1 MKNHLSNL
9 EIVRNFKP
17 RKLGLAI
24 TTFAALGFSM
34 SVPAAAG
41 EFRTINGLNN
51 NPNDPT
57 LGEAETP
64 LLRLLTPA
72 YEDGFNA
79 PRITGPTGNVLPNP
93 RDISN
98 TIVRQSKSVPNF
110 LRASDWIWQWG
121 QLIDHDFALNE
132 GGADRP
138 PEDFMP
144 IPVNPIDIATRK
156 PDPLAESP
164 GFIPFVRVPAAEG
177 TGTGLGNPRQQ
188 INELTSFLDGSQVY
202 GSDQV
207 RAEFL
212 RTNDG
217 TGKLKSQIINGEELL
232 PFNTAELPNGN
243 TNRAGALPPEELF
256 IAGDIRAN
264 EQIGLTAAHTLMV
277 REHNRLAEELAE
289 KIDAGDPVILEKLD
303 HSGLEKGD
311 FIYESARKVVG
322 AQIQVITYNEFLPLF
337 IGDSLLDDYSGYD
350 PTVDPSISQEFT
362 NANFRV
368 GHTLLSEELQRINN
382 NGDSVGSI
390 SLGDAFFN
398 PQEVIEEG
406 VDSLFLGLASQVA
419 EEVDNQ
425 LVDGVR
431 NFLAPNATG
440 GFDLASL
447 NIARGREVGLPG
459 YNQARVELGLDP
471 VTAFLTTDTELGITS
486 DPEIA
491 ALFEQIYQSVD
502 DVDFWIGGIS
512 EDSFNGG
519 LVGEL
524 FNSFI
529 SDQFIR
535 LRDGDR
541 FFYLN
546 DLEHLLALDPDLEST
561 TLSGII
567 RRNSTITN
575 IQDNAFIVPEDVP
588 EPNSILGLVTL
599 LGLAAIAQRYNFPPK
614 P

>member
-1 MKNHLSNL
+1 MKNYLSNL
-9 EIVRNFKP
+9 KVVRNLKP
-17 RKLGLAI
+17 RQLGLAV

-41 EFRTINGLNN
+41 EFRTINGFGN
-51 NPNDPT
+51 NPDDPT

-79 PRITGPTGNVLPNP
+79 PKITGPTGNVLPNP

-132 GGADRP
+132 GGLNSP

-144 IPVNPIDIATRK
+144 IPVNPIDIATGK
-156 PDPLAESP
+156 PDTLGGSS
-164 GFIPFVRVPAAEG
+164 GSIPFIRVPAAEG

-188 INELTSFLDGSQVY
+188 VNELTSFIDGSQVY

-217 TGKLKSQIINGEELL
+217 TGKLKSQSINGEELL
-232 PFNTAELPNGN
+232 PFNTAGLPNSN
-243 TNRAGALPPEELF
+243 TDRSGALAAEQLF
-256 IAGDIRAN
+256 IAGDIRTN
-264 EQIGLTAAHTLMV
+264 EQIGLTAAHTLLV
-277 REHNRLAEELAE
+277 REHNRLAEGLAE
-289 KIDAGDPVILEKLD
+289 KIDAGDPVILEKLKE
-303 HSGLEKGD
+303 SGLDKGD

-368 GHTLLSEELQRINN
+368 GHTLLSDELQRINN

-390 SLGDAFFN
+390 SLSDAFFN
-398 PQEVIEEG
+398 PQEVIDNG

-425 LVDGVR
+425 IVDGVR
-431 NFLAPNATG
+431 NFLAPNG
-440 GFDLASL
+440 SGQGFDLASL

-459 YNQARVELGLDP
+459 YNQSRVELGLDP

-486 DPEIA
+486 NPEVA
-491 ALFEQIYQSVD
+491 ALFEDIYKSVD

-529 SDQFIR
+529 SDQFR
-535 LRDGDR
+535 RVRDGDR
-541 FFYLN
+541 FFFLN
-546 DLEHLLALDPDLEST
+546 DLDHLLALAPDLEST

-575 IQDNAFIVPEDVP
+575 IQDNAFVVPEDVP
-588 EPNSILGLVTL
+588 EPTSIVGLVTL
-599 LGLAAIAQRYNFPPK
+599 LGLAAIGQRSGNK
-614 P
+614 K

>member
-1 MKNHLSNL
+1 MKNYLSNL
-9 EIVRNFKP
+9 KVVRNFKP

-41 EFRTINGLNN
+41 EFRTINGFGNN
-51 NPNDPT
+51 LNDPT
-57 LGEAETP
+57 LGQAETQ

-79 PRITGPTGNVLPNP
+79 PRITGSTGNVLPNP

-98 TIVRQSKSVPNF
+98 TIVRQTESVPNF
-110 LRASDWIWQWG
+110 LNASDWIWQWG
-121 QLIDHDFALNE
+121 QFIDHDLDLNE
-132 GGADRP
+132 GGSHSP
-138 PEDFMP
+138 PEDFTP
-144 IPVNPIDIATRK
+144 IPVNPIDIATGQ
-156 PDPLAESP
+156 PDPLAP
-164 GFIPFVRVPAAEG
+164 FLPFVRVRAAEG
-177 TGTGLGNPRQQ
+177 TGTGIGNPRQQ
-188 INELTSFLDGSQVY
+188 INQLTSFIDGSQVY

-217 TGKLKSQIINGEELL
+217 TGKLKSQSINGQELL
-232 PFNTAELPNGN
+232 PFNTAGLPNGN
-243 TNRAGALPPEELF
+243 SNRSGALAPEELF

-264 EQIGLTAAHTLMV
+264 EQIGLIAAHTLFV
-277 REHNRLAEELAE
+277 REHNRLAEELDE
-289 KIDAGDPVILEKLD
+289 KIKAGDPVILEKLD
-303 HSGLEKGD
+303 QSGLNKGD

-322 AQIQVITYNEFLPLF
+322 AQIQVITYNEFLPLL

-350 PTVDPSISQEFT
+350 PTFNPSVSQEFA

-368 GHTLLSEELQRINN
+368 GHTLLSEELQRIDN
-382 NGDSVGSI
+382 NGTSVGSI
-390 SLGDAFFN
+390 SLRDAFFN
-398 PQEVIEEG
+398 LQEVIDNG
-406 VDSLFLGLASQVA
+406 VDSLFLGLASQEA
-419 EEVDNQ
+419 EEVDNR

-431 NFLAPNATG
+431 NFVAPNGNG

-447 NIARGREVGLPG
+447 NIQRGREVGLPG
-459 YNQARVELGLDP
+459 YNDARVELGLDP

-486 DPEIA
+486 NPEVA
-491 ALFEQIYQSVD
+491 ALFEKIYKSVE

-524 FNSFI
+524 FNTVI
-529 SDQFIR
+529 SDQFTR
-535 LRDGDR
+535 TRDGDR
-541 FFYLN
+541 FFFLN
-546 DLEHLLALDPDLEST
+546 DLDHLLALAPDLEST
-561 TLSGII
+561 RLSDII
-567 RRNSTITN
+567 RRNSTITK
-575 IQDNAFIVPEDVP
+575 IQDNAFVVPEDVP
-588 EPNSILGLVTL
+588 EPSSIFGLVTL

>member
-1 MKNHLSNL
+1 MKNYLSNL
-9 EIVRNFKP
+9 KVVRNLKP
-17 RKLGLAI
+17 SQLGLAV
-24 TTFAALGFSM
+24 TTFAALGFAM
-34 SVPAAAG
+34 SVPAEAG
-41 EFRTINGLNN
+41 EFRTINGFGN
-51 NPNDPT
+51 NPDDPT
-57 LGEAETP
+57 LGEAETQ

-79 PRITGPTGNVLPNP
+79 PRITGPTGNILPNP

-98 TIVRQSKSVPNF
+98 IVVDQTESVPNF

-121 QLIDHDFALNE
+121 QLIDHDLGLNE
-132 GGADRP
+132 PGPNSP
-138 PEDFMP
+138 PEDFIP
-144 IPVNPIDIATRK
+144 IPINPIDIATGQ
-156 PDPLAESP
+156 PDPLAGSS
-164 GFIPFVRVPAAEG
+164 GSIPFVRVPAAEG
-177 TGTGLGNPRQQ
+177 TGTGPGNPREH
-188 INELTSFLDGSQVY
+188 INELTSFIDGSQVY
-202 GSDQV
+202 GSDEV

-232 PFNTAELPNGN
+232 PFNTAGLPNSN
-243 TNRAGALPPEELF
+243 TNLDGGIPPEELF
-256 IAGDIRAN
+256 IAGDIRTN
-264 EQIGLTAAHTLMV
+264 EQVGLTAAHTLLV

-289 KIDAGDPVILEKLD
+289 KIDAGDPVISEKLEE
-303 HSGLEKGD
+303 SGLEKGD

-337 IGDSLLDDYSGYD
+337 IGDSLLEDYSGYD
-350 PTVDPSISQEFT
+350 PTVDPSVSQEFT

-368 GHTLLSEELQRINN
+368 GHTLLSDELQRIDN

-390 SLGDAFFN
+390 SLADAFFN
-398 PQEVIEEG
+398 PQDVIDNG
-406 VDSLFLGLASQVA
+406 VDSLLLGLASQVA

-425 LVDGVR
+425 IVDGVR
-431 NFLAPNATG
+431 NFLIPNG
-440 GFDLASL
+440 IGQGFDLASL

-459 YNQARVELGLDP
+459 YNQARIELGLAP

-491 ALFEQIYQSVD
+491 ALFEQIYDSVD
-502 DVDFWIGGIS
+502 DVDWWIGGIS

-519 LVGEL
+519 LLGEL
-524 FNSFI
+524 FNSVI

-535 LRDGDR
+535 ARDGDR
-541 FFYLN
+541 FFFLN
-546 DLEHLLALDPDLEST
+546 DLEHLLALAPDLEST
-561 TLSGII
+561 RLSDII

-588 EPNSILGLVTL
+588 EPTSIVGLLTL
-599 LGLAAIAQRYNFPPK
+599 LGLAAIGQRSGNK
-614 P
+614 K

>member
-9 EIVRNFKP
+9 EVVRNLKP

-41 EFRTINGLNN
+41 EFRTIDGFGN

-57 LGEAETP
+57 LGQAETP

-79 PRITGPTGNVLPNP
+79 PRTTGSTGNILPNP

-98 TIVRQSKSVPNF
+98 TIVPQKELVPNF
-110 LRASDWIWQWG
+110 LNASDWIWQWG
-121 QLIDHDFALNE
+121 QFIDHDLDLNE
-132 GGADRP
+132 GGLDRP
-138 PEDFMP
+138 REDFTP
-144 IPVNPIDIATRK
+144 IPINPIDIATGL
-156 PDPLAESP
+156 PDPLAPS
-164 GFIPFVRVPAAEG
+164 IPLIRVPAAPG
-177 TGTGLGNPRQQ
+177 TGTGPGNPRQQ
-188 INELTSFLDGSQVY
+188 INQLTSFIDGSQVY
-202 GSDQV
+202 GSDPV

-217 TGKLKSQIINGEELL
+217 SGKLKSQSINGQELL
-232 PFNTAELPNGN
+232 PFNTGGFPNAN
-243 TNRAGALPPEELF
+243 TTPPISSEELF
-256 IAGDIRAN
+256 IAGDVRAN
-264 EQIGLTAAHTLMV
+264 EQIGLTAVHTLFV

-289 KIDAGDPVILEKLD
+289 KIDAGDLVILEKL
-303 HSGLEKGD
+303 HKSGLDKGD
-311 FIYESARKVVG
+311 FIYESVRKVVG
-322 AQIQVITYNEFLPLF
+322 AQIQVITYNEFLPL
-337 IGDSLLDDYSGYD
+337 IMGDSLLEDYSGYD
-350 PTVDPSISQEFT
+350 PTVDPRISVEFA

-368 GHTLLSEELQRINN
+368 GHTLLSPELQRINN
-382 NGDSVGSI
+382 DGTSPGSI
-390 SLGDAFFN
+390 SLSDAFFT
-398 PQEVIEEG
+398 PQEVIDNG

-419 EEVDNQ
+419 QEVDNQ
-425 LVDGVR
+425 IVDEVR
-431 NFLAPNATG
+431 NFLAPIATG
-440 GFDLASL
+440 GFDLASI
-447 NIARGREVGLPG
+447 NIARAREVGLPG

-486 DPEIA
+486 NPEVA
-491 ALFEQIYQSVD
+491 ALFEKIYESVE

-524 FNSFI
+524 FNTVI
-529 SDQFIR
+529 SDQFTR
-535 LRDGDR
+535 TRDGDR
-541 FFYLN
+541 FFFLN
-546 DLEHLLALDPDLEST
+546 DLDHLLALAPDLEST
-561 TLSGII
+561 RLSDII
-567 RRNSTITN
+567 RRNSTITK
-575 IQDNAFIVPEDVP
+575 IQDNAFVVPEDVP
-588 EPNSILGLVTL
+588 EPSSIFGLVTL

>member
-9 EIVRNFKP
+9 EVVRNFKP

-41 EFRTINGLNN
+41 EFRTINGFGNN
-51 NPNDPT
+51 LNDPT
-57 LGEAETP
+57 LGQAETQ

-79 PRITGPTGNVLPNP
+79 PRITGSTGNLLPNP

-98 TIVRQSKSVPNF
+98 TIVPQKELVPNF
-110 LRASDWIWQWG
+110 LNASDWIWQWG
-121 QLIDHDFALNE
+121 QFIDHDLDLNE
-132 GGADRP
+132 GGLDRP
-138 PEDFMP
+138 PEDFTP
-144 IPVNPIDIATRK
+144 IPINPIDIATGL
-156 PDPLAESP
+156 PDPLAP
-164 GFIPFVRVPAAEG
+164 LIPLIRVPAAEG

-188 INELTSFLDGSQVY
+188 INQLTSFIDGSQVY
-202 GSDQV
+202 GSDSV

-217 TGKLKSQIINGEELL
+217 SGKLKSQSINGQELL
-232 PFNTAELPNGN
+232 PFNTGGFPNAN
-243 TNRAGALPPEELF
+243 TTPPISGEELF
-256 IAGDIRAN
+256 IAGDVRAN
-264 EQIGLTAAHTLMV
+264 EQIGLTAVHTLFV
-277 REHNRLAEELAE
+277 REHNRLAEELTE

-303 HSGLEKGD
+303 HSGLDQGD
-311 FIYESARKVVG
+311 FIYESVRKVVG

-337 IGDSLLDDYSGYD
+337 IGDGLLEDYSGYD
-350 PTVDPSISQEFT
+350 PTVDPRISVEFA

-368 GHTLLSEELQRINN
+368 GHTLLSPELQRINN
-382 NGDSVGSI
+382 NGTSLGSI
-390 SLGDAFFN
+390 SLADAFFN
-398 PQEVIEEG
+398 PQEVIDNG
-406 VDSLFLGLASQVA
+406 VDALFLGLASQVA
-419 EEVDNQ
+419 QEVDNQ

-431 NFLAPNATG
+431 NFLAPIATG
-440 GFDLASL
+440 GFDLASI
-447 NIARGREVGLPG
+447 NIARAREVGLPG

-486 DPEIA
+486 NPEVA
-491 ALFEQIYQSVD
+491 ALFEKIYESVE

-524 FNSFI
+524 FNTVI
-529 SDQFIR
+529 SDQFR
-535 LRDGDR
+535 RARDGDR
-541 FFYLN
+541 FFFLN
-546 DLEHLLALDPDLEST
+546 DLDHLLALAPDLEST
-561 TLSGII
+561 RLSDII
-567 RRNSTITN
+567 RRNSSISK
-575 IQDNAFIVPEDVP
+575 IQDNAFVVPEDVP
-588 EPNSILGLVTL
+588 EPSSILGLVTL
-599 LGLAAIAQRYNFPPK
+599 LGLAAIAQRYNFPPT

>member
-9 EIVRNFKP
+9 EVVRNFKP

-41 EFRTINGLNN
+41 EYRTINGFGNN
-51 NPNDPT
+51 LNDPT

-79 PRITGPTGNVLPNP
+79 PRITGSTGNLLPNP

-98 TIVRQSKSVPNF
+98 TIVPQKELVPNF
-110 LRASDWIWQWG
+110 LNASDWIWQWG
-121 QLIDHDFALNE
+121 QFIDHDLDLNE
-132 GGADRP
+132 GGLDRP
-138 PEDFMP
+138 REDFTP
-144 IPVNPIDIATRK
+144 IPINPIDIATGLR
-156 PDPLAESP
+156 DPLAPS
-164 GFIPFVRVPAAEG
+164 IPLIRVPAAPG
-177 TGTGLGNPRQQ
+177 TGTGPGNPRQQ
-188 INELTSFLDGSQVY
+188 INQLTSFIDGSQVY
-202 GSDQV
+202 GSDPV

-217 TGKLKSQIINGEELL
+217 SGKLKSQSINGQELL
-232 PFNTAELPNGN
+232 PFNTGGFPNAN
-243 TNRAGALPPEELF
+243 TTPPISGEELF
-256 IAGDIRAN
+256 IAGDVRAN
-264 EQIGLTAAHTLMV
+264 EQIGLTAVHTLFV
-277 REHNRLAEELAE
+277 REHNRLAEELTE
-289 KIDAGDPVILEKLD
+289 KIDAGDPVILEKL
-303 HSGLEKGD
+303 HQSGLDKGD
-311 FIYESARKVVG
+311 FIYESVRKVVG

-337 IGDSLLDDYSGYD
+337 IGDSLLEDYSGYD
-350 PTVDPSISQEFT
+350 PTVDPRISVEFA

-382 NGDSVGSI
+382 NGTSLGSI
-390 SLGDAFFN
+390 SLADAFFN
-398 PQEVIEEG
+398 PQEVIDNG

-419 EEVDNQ
+419 QEVDNQ

-431 NFLAPNATG
+431 NFLAPIATG
-440 GFDLASL
+440 GFDLASI
-447 NIARGREVGLPG
+447 NIARAREVGLPG

-471 VTAFLTTDTELGITS
+471 VTGFLTTDTELGITS
-486 DPEIA
+486 NPEVA
-491 ALFEQIYQSVD
+491 ALFEKIYKSVE

-524 FNSFI
+524 FNTVI
-529 SDQFIR
+529 SDQFR
-535 LRDGDR
+535 RARDGDR
-541 FFYLN
+541 FFFLN
-546 DLEHLLALDPDLEST
+546 DLDHLLALAPDLEST
-561 TLSGII
+561 RLSDII
-567 RRNSTITN
+567 RRNSTISN
-575 IQDNAFIVPEDVP
+575 IQDNAFVVPEDVP
-588 EPNSILGLVTL
+588 EPSSILGLVTL

>member
-9 EIVRNFKP
+9 EVVRNFKP

-41 EFRTINGLNN
+41 EFRTINGFGNN
-51 NPNDPT
+51 LNDPT
-57 LGEAETP
+57 LGQAETQ

-79 PRITGPTGNVLPNP
+79 PRITGSTGNLLPNP

-98 TIVRQSKSVPNF
+98 TIVPQKELVPNF
-110 LRASDWIWQWG
+110 LNASDWIWQWG
-121 QLIDHDFALNE
+121 QFIDHDLDLNE
-132 GGADRP
+132 GGLDRS
-138 PEDFMP
+138 PEDFTP
-144 IPVNPIDIATRK
+144 IPINPIDIATGL
-156 PDPLAESP
+156 PDPLAP
-164 GFIPFVRVPAAEG
+164 LIPLIRVPAAEG

-188 INELTSFLDGSQVY
+188 INQLTSFIDGSQVY
-202 GSDQV
+202 GSDSV

-217 TGKLKSQIINGEELL
+217 SGKLKSQSINGQELL
-232 PFNTAELPNGN
+232 PFNTGGFPNAN
-243 TNRAGALPPEELF
+243 TTPPISGEELF
-256 IAGDIRAN
+256 IAGDVRAN
-264 EQIGLTAAHTLMV
+264 EQIGLTAVHTLFV

-289 KIDAGDPVILEKLD
+289 KIDAGDPVILEKL
-303 HSGLEKGD
+303 HQSGLDQGD
-311 FIYESARKVVG
+311 FIYESVRKVVG
-322 AQIQVITYNEFLPLF
+322 AQIQVITYNEFLPLLM
-337 IGDSLLDDYSGYD
+337 GDNLLEDYSGYD
-350 PTVDPSISQEFT
+350 PTVDPRISVEFA

-368 GHTLLSEELQRINN
+368 GHTLLSPELQRINN
-382 NGDSVGSI
+382 NGTSLGSI
-390 SLGDAFFN
+390 SLADAFFN
-398 PQEVIEEG
+398 PQEVIDNG

-419 EEVDNQ
+419 QEVDNQ
-425 LVDGVR
+425 IVDEVR
-431 NFLAPNATG
+431 NFLAPIATG
-440 GFDLASL
+440 GFDLASI
-447 NIARGREVGLPG
+447 NIARAREVGLPG

-486 DPEIA
+486 NPEVA

-502 DVDFWIGGIS
+502 DVDWWIGGIS

-524 FNSFI
+524 FNTVI
-529 SDQFIR
+529 SDQFR
-535 LRDGDR
+535 RARDGDR
-541 FFYLN
+541 FFFLN
-546 DLEHLLALDPDLEST
+546 DLDHLLALAPDLEST
-561 TLSGII
+561 RLSDII
-567 RRNSTITN
+567 RRNSSISK
-575 IQDNAFIVPEDVP
+575 IQDNAFVVPEDVP
-588 EPNSILGLVTL
+588 EPSSILGLVTL

>member
-1 MKNHLSNL
+1 
-9 EIVRNFKP
+9 
-17 RKLGLAI
+17 
-24 TTFAALGFSM
+24 M
-34 SVPAAAG
+34 SVPGAAG
-41 EFRTINGLNN
+41 EFRTINGFGNN
-51 NPNDPT
+51 LNDPT
-57 LGEAETP
+57 LGEAETE
-64 LLRLLTPA
+64 LLRLLSPE

-138 PEDFMP
+138 PEDFIP

-277 REHNRLAEELAE
+277 REHNRLAQELAE

-303 HSGLEKGD
+303 QSGLEKGD

-398 PQEVIEEG
+398 PQEVIDNG

-425 LVDGVR
+425 LVEGVR

-491 ALFEQIYQSVD
+491 ALFEQIYQSVE

-535 LRDGDR
+535 VRDGDR

-561 TLSGII
+561 RLSDII
-567 RRNSTITN
+567 RRNSSISK
-575 IQDNAFIVPEDVP
+575 IQDNAFVVPEDVP
-588 EPNSILGLVTL
+588 EPSSILGLLTL
-599 LGLAAIAQRYNFPPK
+599 LGLAAIAQLYNFPPK